1 MYEYIK
7 SKFSESFSTEA
18 KYIFSA
24 PGRTELSGNHTD
36 HQHGRVL
43 AASLSVDTLCVA
55 AKREDYHV
63 NLVSEGHRDT
73 VLELEDLTPE
83 EKRQARKECIEALE
97 QLLEQGRLI
106 QRERILRKEWEQTPA
121 ERECRERIQRIR
133 ESLEGEKATPE
144 QRIQGERM
152 KMIEREREEA
162 EFLKWCEKKTR
173 KPHPMKKN
181 RKKQRQHRPRT
192 HGRR

>member
-1 MYEYIK
+1 MSSTLWDTPQFDFVGYE
-7 SKFSESFSTEA
+7 
-18 KYIFSA
+18 
-24 PGRTELSGNHTD
+24 P
-36 HQHGRVL
+36 
-43 AASLSVDTLCVA
+43 
-55 AKREDYHV
+55 
-63 NLVSEGHRDT
+63 
-73 VLELEDLTPE
+73 LTPE
-83 EKRQARKECIEALE
+83 EERQARKECIEALE
-97 QLLEQGRLI
+97 LLLEQGRLI

-133 ESLEGEKATPE
+133 EFLEGEKATPE
-144 QRIQGERM
+144 QRMQAERM

>member
-1 MYEYIK
+1 M
-7 SKFSESFSTEA
+7 SSTLWDTPQ
-18 KYIFSA
+18 F
-24 PGRTELSGNHTD
+24 
-36 HQHGRVL
+36 VL
-43 AASLSVDTLCVA
+43 V
-55 AKREDYHV
+55 
-63 NLVSEGHRDT
+63 GHI
-73 VLELEDLTPE
+73 DLTPE

-106 QRERILRKEWEQTPA
+106 QRERLLRKEWEQTPA
-121 ERECRERIQRIR
+121 EREYRERIQRIR

-144 QRIQGERM
+144 QRMQAERM

-162 EFLKWCEKKTR
+162 EFLEWCEKKIR